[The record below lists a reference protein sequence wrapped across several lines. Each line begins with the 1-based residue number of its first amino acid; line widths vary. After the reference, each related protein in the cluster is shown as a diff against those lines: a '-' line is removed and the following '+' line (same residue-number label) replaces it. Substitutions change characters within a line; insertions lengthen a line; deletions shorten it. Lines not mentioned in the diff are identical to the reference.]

1 MTSEVA
7 KLRRWS
13 GITLTALALIWLLI
27 PLYLLIKGIAASWDR
42 PVDREH
48 VSRLMTAAGV
58 VVVGVPSVATFVA
71 ARSGRKTAVWLFG
84 IGVILSLLIV
94 LAFVVSD

>member
-1 MTSEVA
+1 MYP
-7 KLRRWS
+7 
-13 GITLTALALIWLLI
+13 LTE
-27 PLYLLIKGIAASWDR
+27 GIAAGWDR

-58 VVVGVPSVATFVA
+58 VAVGVPSVATFVA

-84 IGVILSLLIV
+84 IGTILSLLIV
-94 LAFVVSD
+94 LAFIVSD